1 MFSVYINALV
11 SPCVTSYAL
20 KLAEISLSTNVVI
33 YLIAGKTKSFCTFG
47 SLLVLGNWWSRRQ
60 GDDVSISNRLF
71 TSILKLLSNVI
82 IQLKSARFNRV
93 LMCDL
98 EFTNILL
105 IQRTENTEICC
116 RM

>member
-60 GDDVSISNRLF
+60 GDDDMVVLPYKDSVLLF
-71 TSILKLLSNVI
+71 SGYMQ
-82 IQLKSARFNRV
+82 QLVMESLGTEFDFDGNRV
-93 LMCDL
+93 
-98 EFTNILL
+98 I
-105 IQRTENTEICC
+105 
-116 RM
+116 